1 MKPIK
6 LVKQTKSV
14 DRNLLVLVLSL
25 IFFGL
30 IAIADASAPQALNA
44 FNDKFYFL
52 KQQLVWVGIAVVV
65 LFITSKIHYSFWEKI
80 ATPLFFITLGFLFLV
95 LLPNFSISALGARR
109 WISIGSINFQPSELI
124 KLSICIFL
132 AKVASKHKGAFSYF
146 LPVIA
151 VTALIMLQPDLG
163 TTLVVAIITLSQI
176 FISDVKPLYIFG
188 SLVAGAIGTMG
199 LILISPYRKE
209 RLLTF
214 FEISRDPLG
223 KSYHIRQVLLGLGS
237 GGIFGVGL
245 GASRQKYL
253 FLPESSTDSIF
264 AVIAEELGFIGSV
277 GIILLFGYFVFKG
290 FKVAREAPD
299 KFSQVL
305 ATGITAWIGGQ
316 AFLNIAS
323 MAALVPL
330 TGIPLPFIS
339 YGGSSLVMVTAAC
352 GILLGISKCG
362 VHISRYSTQ
371 TSIHNAVVRKNVKK
385 IKRRN

>member
-14 DRNLLVLVLSL
+14 DRNLSVLILSL

-30 IAIADASAPQALNA
+30 IAIADASAPQALSA

-52 KQQLVWVGIAVVV
+52 KQQLVWAGVAVVV
-65 LFITSKIHYSFWEKI
+65 FFVTSKIHYSFWEKI
-80 ATPLFFITLGFLFLV
+80 ATPLFIITLGFLLLV

-109 WISIGSINFQPSELI
+109 WISIGSINFQPSELV
-124 KLSICIFL
+124 KLGICIFL
-132 AKVASKHKGAFSYF
+132 AKVASKQKGAFSYF
-146 LPVIA
+146 LPVII
-151 VTALIMLQPDLG
+151 VTGLIMLQPDLG
-163 TTLVVAIITLSQI
+163 TTLVVAIIALSQI
-176 FISDVKPLYIFG
+176 FISDVKLLYFFG
-188 SLVAGAIGTMG
+188 SLVVGAIGTLG
-199 LILISPYRKE
+199 LILISPYRKD

-237 GGIFGVGL
+237 GGVFGVGL

-253 FLPESSTDSIF
+253 FLPESTTDSIF
-264 AVIAEELGFIGSV
+264 AVIAEELGLIGSV

-290 FKVAREAPD
+290 FKVARDAPD

-323 MAALVPL
+323 MVALVPL

-352 GILLGISKCG
+352 GILLGIS
-362 VHISRYSTQ
+362 RYSTQ
-371 TSIHNAVVRKNVKK
+371 TSVHNAVVRKNVKK
-385 IKRRN
+385 FKRRN